1 MRWGS
6 RFHKSPPARTEMTVP
21 QHPVRFAPWVGA
33 RYTEGVHGLRMLLV
47 CESHYGQKEHER
59 PTVTPEIIKA
69 LALGQAHPLA
79 TAKPGKH
86 AHFTKIRTAVTKA
99 RPDGASLD
107 TQGFWQCIAYYNYL
121 QEFVSACRKA
131 PPKSAW
137 GRSES
142 AFSEVVSVLAP
153 DLIVCFSK
161 RNGKKV
167 RSLSKGTPVAVVNHP
182 SSRFAYHRA
191 KPAIAKGIEE
201 ALARGLHVSEF
212 SSSPTYDIW
221 CRATASALPTP
232 LANLSPPHIDELR
245 QARMK
250 AMKAL
255 DNYHRLV
262 PPSGIE

>member
-6 RFHKSPPARTEMTVP
+6 RFHKSPPARTEMTAP

-47 CESHYGQKEHER
+47 CESHYGRKEHER

-69 LALGQAHPLA
+69 LALGQVHPLA

-86 AHFTKIRTAVTKA
+86 AHFTKIRAAVMKA

-107 TQGFWQCIAYYNYL
+107 TLGFWQCVAYYNYL

-131 PPKSAW
+131 PPQSAW

-161 RNGKKV
+161 RNGKKSV
-167 RSLSKGTPVAVVNHP
+167 RYRMAYRWRWLTIPHHDLPIIKQSQPSPKGSRKLLHEACMLLSFQVAPPMTLGAVPRLLH
-182 SSRFAYHRA
+182 YQHR
-191 KPAIAKGIEE
+191 
-201 ALARGLHVSEF
+201 
-212 SSSPTYDIW
+212 
-221 CRATASALPTP
+221 
-232 LANLSPPHIDELR
+232 
-245 QARMK
+245 
-250 AMKAL
+250 
-255 DNYHRLV
+255 
-262 PPSGIE
+262 